1 MDLIGK
7 TTINPLIFYTGKIS
21 GYITWILLILQHTD
35 NYLFVFE
42 GVRYNSQIYLSYLL
56 AGFAIFLIIL
66 SLLNLGKS
74 TRLGL
79 PTNDTK
85 LKTKGLYKISRN
97 PMYLGFNLL
106 TFLSM
111 IYMLNL
117 TIVFLGLYS
126 ILTYHLII
134 KAEER
139 FLEQRF
145 GDDFVNYKSETRR
158 YI

>member
-7 TTINPLIFYTGKIS
+7 TSINPVLFYTGKIS
-21 GYITWILLILQHTD
+21 GYITWIIFALQHTD
-35 NYLFVFE
+35 KYYFKLE
-42 GVRYNSQIYLSYLL
+42 GIQYNSQIYFSYIL
-56 AGFAIFLIIL
+56 AGLAIVLITI
-66 SLLNLGKS
+66 SLYNLGKS

-79 PTNDTK
+79 PKTDTK
-85 LKTKGLYKISRN
+85 LKINGLYKISRN

-106 TFLSM
+106 TISSM
-111 IYMLNL
+111 IYTLNFV
-117 TIVFLGLYS
+117 IIIMGLYS
-126 ILTYHLII
+126 IFVYHWII

-145 GDDFVNYKSETRR
+145 GDDFIKYKSITRR

>member
-7 TTINPLIFYTGKIS
+7 TTINPVIFYTGKIS
-21 GYITWILLILQHTD
+21 GYITWILLVLQYTD
-35 NYLFVFE
+35 NYFFVFE
-42 GVRYNSQIYLSYLL
+42 GFRYISQIYMSYLL
-56 AGFAIFLIIL
+56 AGIAIVLIIV
-66 SLLNLGKS
+66 SLFNLGKS

-79 PTNDTK
+79 PNEDTK

-106 TFLSM
+106 TISSM
-111 IYMLNL
+111 IYIFNL
-117 TIVFLGLYS
+117 TIIFLGFYS

-145 GDDFVNYKSETRR
+145 GDDFIKYKSETRR

>member
-7 TTINPLIFYTGKIS
+7 TTINPVLFYTGKIS

-35 NYLFVFE
+35 IYFFVFE
-42 GVRYNSQIYLSYLL
+42 GFRYHSQIYVSYLL
-56 AGFAIFLIIL
+56 AGLAIVLIII
-66 SLLNLGKS
+66 SLFNLGKS

-79 PTNDTK
+79 PNNDTK

-106 TFLSM
+106 TISSM
-111 IYMLNL
+111 IYILNL
-117 TIVFLGLYS
+117 TIVFLGFYS
-126 ILTYHLII
+126 ILTYHMII

-145 GDDFVNYKSETRR
+145 CVDFLKYKSETRR

>member
-7 TTINPLIFYTGKIS
+7 TTINPVLFYTGKIS
-21 GYITWILLILQHTD
+21 GYIIWILLILQYTD
-35 NYLFVFE
+35 NYFFILE
-42 GVRYNSQIYLSYLL
+42 GVRYNSQIYLSFILTGL
-56 AGFAIFLIIL
+56 ALVLITI
-66 SLLNLGKS
+66 SLFNLGKS

-79 PTNDTK
+79 PNTDTK
-85 LKTKGLYKISRN
+85 LKINGLYKISRN

-106 TFLSM
+106 TLSAM
-111 IYMLNL
+111 IYTLNL
-117 TIVFLGLYS
+117 VIIIMGLYS
-126 ILTYHLII
+126 ILIYHWII

-145 GDDFVNYKSETRR
+145 GDDFIKYKSITRR

>member
-7 TTINPLIFYTGKIS
+7 TTINPVLFYTGKIS
-21 GYITWILLILQHTD
+21 GYITWIIFILQHLD
-35 NYLFVFE
+35 NYYFILE
-42 GVRYNSQIYLSYLL
+42 GVRYNTQIYFSYIL
-56 AGFAIFLIIL
+56 AGLAIALITI
-66 SLLNLGKS
+66 SLFNLGKS

-79 PTNDTK
+79 PKTNTK
-85 LKTKGLYKISRN
+85 LKINGIYKISRN

-106 TFLSM
+106 TISSM
-111 IYMLNL
+111 IYILNL
-117 TIVFLGLYS
+117 VIIIMGIYS
-126 ILTYHLII
+126 IFVYHLII

-145 GDDFVNYKSETRR
+145 GDDFIKYKSITRR